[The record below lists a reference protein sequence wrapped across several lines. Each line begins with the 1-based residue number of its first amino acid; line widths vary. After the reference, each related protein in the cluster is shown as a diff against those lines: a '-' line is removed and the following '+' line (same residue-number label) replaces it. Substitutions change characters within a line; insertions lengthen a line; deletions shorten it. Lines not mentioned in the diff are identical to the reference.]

1 MNTMQLAC
9 FTEVASSLSF
19 SQAAN
24 NLHVSQPTVSHQI
37 KSLED
42 ELGCQLLV
50 RSTRS
55 VSLTDEGFALL
66 GYALDILDLTARAK
80 RRLAGAE
87 VVSAKTLRI
96 GVNDGIEAQAI
107 SPILAELNRR
117 DADFDPVI
125 RMAPH
130 SALVEMVEDGRLDVV
145 MEYRDPAGAPAG
157 ATVFHRLRDA
167 PAAFVCAV
175 DDPIFEDIDAP
186 VDMDLPDGG
195 MRVAVG
201 SPHVLPPAI
210 SAMQRGFLTHA
221 DSRRVMMCPNIEVIL
236 ALVSAGIACTL
247 LPDVAPLRRDG
258 LRFLAVEG
266 VEPVI
271 CGVRT
276 RRGRLPRLVS
286 EFIELLGT

>member
-9 FTEVASSLSF
+9 FAEVASTLSF

-42 ELGCQLLV
+42 ELGCQLLA

-66 GYALDILDLTARAK
+66 GYAHDILELSERAK

-107 SPILAELNRR
+107 SPVLAELRRR

-130 SALVEMVEDGRLDVV
+130 SVLVEMVEDGRLDVV
-145 MEYRDPAGAPAG
+145 MEYRDPEGAPAG
-157 ATVFHRLRDA
+157 ATVFRRLREA
-167 PAAFVCAV
+167 PAALICSE
-175 DDPIFEDIDAP
+175 DDPLANDADVP
-186 VDMDLPDGG
+186 VEMAVLGDAA
-195 MRVAVG
+195 RVAVG

-210 SAMQRGFLTHA
+210 SAMQRELLAHV
-221 DSRRVMMCPNIEVIL
+221 DPKRVMMCPNIEVVL
-236 ALVSAGIACTL
+236 SLVSAGIACTL
-247 LPDVAPLRRDG
+247 LPDVASLRREG
-258 LRFLAVEG
+258 LRFLPVEG
-266 VEPVI
+266 VKPAI

-276 RRGRLPRLVS
+276 RRGRLPKLLTD
-286 EFIELLGT
+286 FIALLG

>member
-9 FTEVASSLSF
+9 FAEVASTLSF

-42 ELGCQLLV
+42 ELGCQLLA

-55 VSLTDEGFALL
+55 VSLTNEGFALI
-66 GYALDILDLTARAK
+66 GYAHDILELSERAR
-80 RRLAGAE
+80 RRVAGAE

-107 SPILAELNRR
+107 SPVLAELRRR
-117 DADFDPVI
+117 DEDFDPVI

-130 SALVEMVEDGRLDVV
+130 SVLVEMVEDGRLDVV

-157 ATVFHRLRDA
+157 ATVFRRVLEA
-167 PAAFVCAV
+167 PAALVCAA
-175 DDPIFEDIDAP
+175 DDPLLEGANRPLSLDVFDEK
-186 VDMDLPDGG
+186 G
-195 MRVAVG
+195 RVAVG

-210 SAMQRGFLTHA
+210 ASMQRELLAHV
-221 DSRRVMMCPNIEVIL
+221 DPKRVMMCPNIEVIL

-247 LPDVAPLRRDG
+247 LPDVAALRRGG
-258 LRFLAVEG
+258 LRFLPVEG
-266 VEPVI
+266 VDSVI
-271 CGVRT
+271 YGVRT
-276 RRGRLPRLVS
+276 RRGRLSKLLAD
-286 EFIELLGT
+286 FIALLG

>member
-9 FTEVASSLSF
+9 FAEVASTLSF

-42 ELGCQLLV
+42 ELGCQLLA

-55 VSLTDEGFALL
+55 VSLTDEGFALI
-66 GYALDILDLTARAK
+66 GYAHDILELSERAK

-107 SPILAELNRR
+107 SPVLAELRRR

-157 ATVFHRLRDA
+157 ATVFRRLREA
-167 PAAFVCAV
+167 PAVLVCAA
-175 DDPIFEDIDAP
+175 DDPLATRGGEPVHLDAL
-186 VDMDLPDGG
+186 VEGC
-195 MRVAVG
+195 RVAVG

-210 SAMQRGFLTHA
+210 SAMQRELLTHV
-221 DSRRVMMCPNIEVIL
+221 DPKHVMMCPNIEVIL
-236 ALVSAGIACTL
+236 ALVSAGIARTL
-247 LPDVAPLRRDG
+247 LPDVAALRRDG
-258 LRFLAVEG
+258 LRFLPVEG
-266 VEPVI
+266 VGPAI
-271 CGVRT
+271 LGVRT
-276 RRGRLPRLVS
+276 RRGRLPKLLADFIALLV
-286 EFIELLGT
+286 

>member
-9 FTEVASSLSF
+9 FTEVASTLSF
-19 SQAAN
+19 SRAAN

-42 ELGCQLLV
+42 ELGCQLLA

-55 VSLTDEGFALL
+55 VSLTDEGFALI
-66 GYALDILDLTARAK
+66 GYAHDILELSERAK

-87 VVSAKTLRI
+87 IVSAKTLRI

-107 SPILAELNRR
+107 SPVLAELRRR

-130 SALVEMVEDGRLDVV
+130 SVLIEMVEDGRLDVV

-157 ATVFHRLRDA
+157 ATVFRRVLEA
-167 PAAFVCAV
+167 PAALICAA
-175 DDPIFEDIDAP
+175 DDPLFEGADEPLELRSLDEKC
-186 VDMDLPDGG
+186 
-195 MRVAVG
+195 RVAVG

-210 SAMQRGFLTHA
+210 AAMQRELLAHV
-221 DSRRVMMCPNIEVIL
+221 DPKRVMMCPNIEVIL
-236 ALVSAGIACTL
+236 ALVAAGVARTL
-247 LPDVAPLRRDG
+247 LPDVPGLRRDG
-258 LRFLAVEG
+258 LRFVSVDG
-266 VEPVI
+266 VDPVI
-271 CGVRT
+271 YGVRT
-276 RRGRLPRLVS
+276 RRGRLPKLLS
-286 EFIELLGT
+286 DFIALLA